1 MASNTENKGAM
12 SAKAALQANSIF
24 CVSVAIGTPTV
35 NIIVHHKKGQIWS
48 SLRKVA
54 NIWNKKQNGQHNLN
68 YGLSL

>member
-35 NIIVHHKKGQIWS
+35 NIIVHHKKGQI
-48 SLRKVA
+48 
-54 NIWNKKQNGQHNLN
+54 
-68 YGLSL
+68 

>member
-35 NIIVHHKKGQIWS
+35 NIIVHHKKG
-48 SLRKVA
+48 A
-54 NIWNKKQNGQHNLN
+54 NTIIFKKGCKYLK
-68 YGLSL
+68 

>member
-35 NIIVHHKKGQIWS
+35 NIIVHHKKG
-48 SLRKVA
+48 A
-54 NIWNKKQNGQHNLN
+54 NMIIFKKGCKYLK
-68 YGLSL
+68 